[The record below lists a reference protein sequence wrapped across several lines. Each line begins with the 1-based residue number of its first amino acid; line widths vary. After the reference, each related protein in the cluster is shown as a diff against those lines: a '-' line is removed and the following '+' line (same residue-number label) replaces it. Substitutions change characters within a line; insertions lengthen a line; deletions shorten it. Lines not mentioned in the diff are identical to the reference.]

1 MAHHQAMSQHQA
13 VATSSH
19 QVVHQNRA
27 ATSNSVK
34 SEEHCKDV
42 SVSQID
48 VSVKE
53 EGQRITEVAHNREK
67 TTETRLPVISM
78 TSGYVCLIT
87 RSSF

>member
-1 MAHHQAMSQHQA
+1 MVHHQAMSQHQT
-13 VATSSH
+13 VTTSSH

-27 ATSNSVK
+27 VTSNNIK
-34 SEEHCKDV
+34 SEEHCKDA

-53 EGQRITEVAHNREK
+53 EGQHISEVTHNSREK

-78 TSGYVCLIT
+78 TSG
-87 RSSF
+87 